1 MLGNY
6 SLTRVFDFDD
16 I

>member
-6 SLTRVFDFDD
+6 SNEKAAQ
-16 I
+16 